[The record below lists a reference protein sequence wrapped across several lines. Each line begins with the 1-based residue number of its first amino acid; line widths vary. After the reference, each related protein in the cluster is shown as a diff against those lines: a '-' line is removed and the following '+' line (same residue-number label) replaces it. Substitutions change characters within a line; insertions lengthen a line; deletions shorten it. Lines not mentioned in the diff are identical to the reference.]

1 MSQRSATDSSAR
13 LQRVQMPIAFRMAAL
28 ITLILIIGMGLLAA
42 VVIGNQQRLV
52 RSHIEDF
59 GQLINYQLALT
70 ATEPVFT
77 DQHYELAALIKRYVE
92 SPRVLGAAIF
102 DHDGHVLA
110 AAGLYPE
117 FSALPHP
124 GKALELQTSRMR
136 SAPAPYPKTERRA
149 IVMAEEVSFRGT
161 VAGHAALA
169 LSEQALENARRQI
182 IRISLLAAAALSVI
196 ICLVAIYLGRRLARP
211 LHTLV
216 DATRLLERGEFIQI
230 PERRSDE
237 FGQLVKAINV
247 MGQGLVRKTQVENMM
262 RQVLDRDVANKL
274 LAEIEPVKVGG
285 DRVHATVLFADI
297 VGFTTLSEKM
307 SPEEVSHFLNEY
319 FHYLDV
325 CARFYFGSVD
335 KFIGDAVMVV
345 FGAPRPDVEHPYH
358 AVACAVLMQRLI
370 ARINLERAKENKH
383 PVQVRIGINGGE
395 MLAGLVGSHQRME
408 YTVVGDAVNLASRLC
423 NEAEGGQIVIEEN
436 LYRQLAS
443 SQHNLSVVQPRQ
455 IKVRGKN
462 DPVTL
467 YTVTDIDHSH
477 PMVVEQMI
485 EDVLH
490 HRETETP

>member
-1 MSQRSATDSSAR
+1 MNLPATDKPSR
-13 LQRVQMPIAFRMAAL
+13 MQLPIALKMAAL
-28 ITLILIIGMGLLAA
+28 ITLILIVGMCILAA
-42 VVIGNQQRLV
+42 VIISNQQRLL
-52 RSHIEDF
+52 RSHIEEF

-77 DQHYELAALIKRYVE
+77 DQHYELAALIKRYVD
-92 SPRVLGAAIF
+92 SPRVLGAAIY
-102 DHDGHVLA
+102 DHTGHVIV
-110 AAGLYPE
+110 AAGVYPD
-117 FSALPHP
+117 FSALPRP
-124 GKALELQTSRMR
+124 GKALDLKTSEMKN
-136 SAPAPYPKTERRA
+136 APASYPKTERRA
-149 IVMAEEVSFRGT
+149 IVVADAVSFRGT

-169 LSEQALENARRQI
+169 LSRQALDNAQRQI
-182 IRISLLAAAALSVI
+182 IRISALVAAALSVV
-196 ICLVAIYLGRRLARP
+196 ICLVAIYLGRRLAQP

-230 PERRSDE
+230 PERRGDE

-247 MGQGLVRKTQVENMM
+247 MGQGLVRKTQVENIM

-285 DRVHATVLFADI
+285 DRVDATVLFADI
-297 VGFTTLSEKM
+297 VGFTSLSEKM
-307 SPEEVSHFLNEY
+307 SPEAVSHFLNEY

-325 CARFYFGSVD
+325 CARFYFGAVD

-345 FGAPRPDVEHPYH
+345 FGAPRPDVEHHYH

-370 ARINLERAKENKH
+370 ARINIEREKEKLA
-383 PVQVRIGINGGE
+383 PVQIRIGINSGE
-395 MLAGLVGSHQRME
+395 MLAGLVGSQQRME

-423 NEAEGGQIVIEEN
+423 NEAEGSQIIIEEN
-436 LYRQLAS
+436 LNRKLAN
-443 SQHNLSVVQPRQ
+443 QHNLSVANPRQ

-462 DPVTL
+462 DPVTI
-467 YTVTDIDHSH
+467 YTVIDIEHSH

-490 HRETETP
+490 HRGKA